1 MVSLW
6 KAFWAACVAFLLAVA
21 LWRNKKTYGK
31 SWVWCA
37 IKSIFDVGIVLFVA
51 LRAAP
56 LLCAYVIMWLT
67 KPLANR
73 PVLRVTYGAIMGIA
87 IAFLSGFAIE
97 FVVIAGIFAID
108 QVTGG
113 AWKYWFG
120 ISRQQIDWK
129 AEAFGLRRARRTA

>member
-6 KAFWAACVAFLLAVA
+6 KAFWAACVAALLSIA
-21 LWRNKKTYGK
+21 LWRNKKTYRK

-37 IKSIFDVGIVLFVA
+37 IKSIFDVALVLGLA
-51 LRAAP
+51 LRLP
-56 LLCAYVIMWLT
+56 LLLCAYVIMWLT

-73 PVLRVTYGAIMGIA
+73 PVLRVTYGALAGIA

-120 ISRQQIDWK
+120 ISTKQINWK
-129 AEAFGLRRARRTA
+129 AEAFGHRAARRA